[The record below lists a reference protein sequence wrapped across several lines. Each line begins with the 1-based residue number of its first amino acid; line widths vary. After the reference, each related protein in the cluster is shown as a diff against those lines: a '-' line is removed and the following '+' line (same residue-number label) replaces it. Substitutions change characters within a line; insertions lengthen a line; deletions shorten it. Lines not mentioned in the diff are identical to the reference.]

1 MQFMM
6 IMIMLCCGQELI
18 AAQRALEEERER
30 STHAKTVAEQQLL
43 FLYFGSTFGAYGV
56 QELLGQGANGIV
68 LRCDM
73 IEEKLAHFGQVALKV
88 TINLG
93 NSTTTHARQRA
104 SEYEMLAKLPPH
116 PNIVTQ
122 YCKVGPAQCPDEIFR
137 HIPEGIQEYCET
149 RNHRTG
155 VVRRN
160 GVLGVAYEM
169 HQETLQRFLAHNGAG
184 LTSDQVHCMATELL
198 SALRHMEEHGMLHFD
213 LKLDNIMVAAN
224 GRLVLIDF
232 GETLEF
238 PAAPDGGFNWTLQVN
253 PLGMPVGNTSTRAP
267 EVMSVVVGPTGALI
281 PLEKQ
286 ASWAAGMMLYEICM
300 GEAPFPDYGMREKH
314 TFLDATTLQLYPGSI
329 QSLVTYASPEF
340 GQMVQQMLA
349 FNPEERLSLTGAIES
364 LVGRSVGANE

>member
-116 PNIVTQ
+116 PNIQSVRPNTVKWTLPSPQ
-122 YCKVGPAQCPDEIFR
+122 TKYPSC
-137 HIPEGIQEYCET
+137 HNPECTQEYCEM
-149 RNHRTG
+149 RNHQSSNRT
-155 VVRRN
+155 R
-160 GVLGVAYEM
+160 
-169 HQETLQRFLAHNGAG
+169 
-184 LTSDQVHCMATELL
+184 
-198 SALRHMEEHGMLHFD
+198 
-213 LKLDNIMVAAN
+213 
-224 GRLVLIDF
+224 
-232 GETLEF
+232 
-238 PAAPDGGFNWTLQVN
+238 
-253 PLGMPVGNTSTRAP
+253 
-267 EVMSVVVGPTGALI
+267 
-281 PLEKQ
+281 
-286 ASWAAGMMLYEICM
+286 
-300 GEAPFPDYGMREKH
+300 
-314 TFLDATTLQLYPGSI
+314 
-329 QSLVTYASPEF
+329 
-340 GQMVQQMLA
+340 
-349 FNPEERLSLTGAIES
+349 
-364 LVGRSVGANE
+364 